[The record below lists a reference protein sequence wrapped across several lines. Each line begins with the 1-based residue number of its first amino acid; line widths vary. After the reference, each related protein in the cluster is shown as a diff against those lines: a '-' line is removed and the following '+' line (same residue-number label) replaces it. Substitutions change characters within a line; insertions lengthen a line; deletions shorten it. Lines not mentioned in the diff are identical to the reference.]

1 MIVPDVKCVLGETL
15 AMQDAWRR
23 GFEGALSQRVLDV
36 GAEGISSADE
46 RAEWTAKMEILSGG
60 KNTIKWVDDGGE
72 TKKYWPS
79 IVVVRPAQIREFYLP
94 GAGNDIHPAF
104 MAGGKTYPKYY
115 MGKYP
120 GPYITSNGKTIMLS
134 LFGFDGMSN
143 VLTGAYVQPNYDNAV
158 LYGKN
163 GGNGCHAVTNAEWM
177 EIAMSCFQDGF
188 QPKGNNNHGKDY
200 QDPNSPEYY
209 GVPAY
214 WYSNRIAR
222 VLNGSGPISW
232 THDGSPWGVWGMNG
246 NIYQWTTGF
255 RQKAGEIQVIP
266 NNDAAL
272 PETDH
277 SATSEAWKAMLAD
290 GTLVAPG
297 TDNTLKYDA
306 TSPISIVTEITSR
319 TTTSINNYFGDVTG
333 IAPNL
338 AKLLGIAPAASSSA
352 LGSDRIYIRNDES
365 GAYSETLSRR
375 GGDWNDGSG
384 AGVFFLSLGSNRSTS
399 SIFIG
404 VRPAFL

>member
-1 MIVPDVKCVLGETL
+1 MIVPNVKCVLGETL

-94 GAGNDIHPAF
+94 GAGEDIHPAF
-104 MAGGKTYPKYY
+104 VAGGKTYPKYY

-120 GPYITSNGKTIMLS
+120 GPYVVSNGKTLILS
-134 LFGFDGMSN
+134 LYGFDGMSN

-158 LYGKN
+158 TYGQA

-188 QPKGNNNHGKDY
+188 QPKGNNNRGKDY
-200 QDPNSPEYY
+200 QDTNSPEYY

-214 WYSNRIAR
+214 WYINRIGR

-232 THDGSPWGVWGMNG
+232 MHDGSPWGVWGMNG
-246 NIYQWTTGF
+246 NFFQWTTGF
-255 RQKAGEIQVIP
+255 RHKAGEIQVIP

-277 SATSEAWKAMLAD
+277 SATSEAWKAILAD
-290 GTLVAPG
+290 GSLVAPG
-297 TDNTLKYDA
+297 TEDTLKYDA
-306 TSPISIVTEITSR
+306 TSPISIVTEITTRGNADS
-319 TTTSINNYFGDVTG
+319 YFGDVTG

-338 AKLLGIAPAASSSA
+338 AKLLGIAPA
-352 LGSDRIYIRNDES
+352 GSVGDHGLDKTYLRIDET
-365 GAYSETLSRR
+365 GPYSEIMARR
-375 GGDWNDGSG
+375 GGNWNIGSLSGVFSMSLDRARWVLESSSG
-384 AGVFFLSLGSNRSTS
+384 A
-399 SIFIG
+399 
-404 VRPAFL
+404 RPAFL